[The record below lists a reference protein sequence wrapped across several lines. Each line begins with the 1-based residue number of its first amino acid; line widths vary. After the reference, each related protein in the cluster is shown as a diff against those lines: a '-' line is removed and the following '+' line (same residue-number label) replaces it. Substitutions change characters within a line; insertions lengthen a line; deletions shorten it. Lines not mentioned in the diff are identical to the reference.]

1 MKVEC
6 WAVGKTQEK
15 YLKTGIE
22 EYVSRLKHYWPFIY
36 LELNIS
42 IKEVF
47 KKIEDAD
54 ILILLD
60 EKGKH
65 FSSIEFAG
73 FLEKIQHSGGKRM
86 IFLIGDAYGFDQI
99 LYKRAQHILSLS
111 SMTFTHQMVRL
122 IFLEQFYRAM
132 TILKNESYHNP

>member
-6 WAVGKTQEK
+6 WAIGKTQEK

-22 EYVSRLKHYWPFIY
+22 EYVSRLKHYWPFYY

-42 IKEVF
+42 INEVF
-47 KKIEDAD
+47 KKIEDSD

-60 EKGKH
+60 EKGKN
-65 FSSIEFAG
+65 FNSIEFAG
-73 FLEKIQHSGGKRM
+73 FLEKIQHSGGKRI
-86 IFLIGDAYGFDQI
+86 IFLIGDAYGFDQF
-99 LYKRAQHILSLS
+99 LYKRAQHMLSLS
-111 SMTFTHQMVRL
+111 PMTFTHQMVRL